1 MTATDIQ
8 LIETIRVQPGRH
20 VPLLAGH
27 QKRLEASC
35 EALGYPWPGAALHAA
50 LHLHVSQ
57 LDVNNSHRLRL
68 LLGADGRYSL
78 ESNPLAP
85 TPEPVRLSLR
95 SVPLQAESFW
105 LQHKTTRSEEHTS
118 ELQSLMRISYAV
130 FCLKKKNTISI

>member
-35 EALGYPWPGAALHAA
+35 EALGYPWPVASLHAA

-57 LDVNNSHRLRL
+57 LAVNKIHRLRL
-68 LLGADGRYSL
+68 LLGAHGRYSL
-78 ESNPLAP
+78 ESYPLAP
-85 TPEPVRLSLR
+85 PPDRVR
-95 SVPLQAESFW
+95 
-105 LQHKTTRSEEHTS
+105 TTEEGGAGREGWSH
-118 ELQSLMRISYAV
+118 
-130 FCLKKKNTISI
+130 CN